1 MAVLTIIFTIAQ
13 YVSFI
18 FTGAEQTTLIER
30 WFTVV
35 ALELGLLMLKK
46 LFEKK
51 QKETENEDD
60 AEH

>member
-18 FTGAEQTTLIER
+18 YTGVEQTTLIER